1 MVEWANLPLI
11 PDSLKASAET
21 LRYAGGREWRQ
32 EVDGGWVN
40 LVDAT
45 HTLASP
51 QSIVGGT
58 KTLYTVDGL
67 GAATDLRYGRR
78 MATDAWAGNAFAP
91 RSVGDC
97 YTIRLTFTLAPT
109 TTASGQ
115 SVEVDLGIGTGWN
128 TNVFSQIIPIVKAQG
143 VADLFSIVVPI
154 FCLEMF
160 GNHGG
165 RFYITP
171 SHDCDIYGKAI
182 FIQRTFAP

>member
-1 MVEWANLPLI
+1 MVEWANLPVI

-40 LVDAT
+40 LV
-45 HTLASP
+45 
-51 QSIVGGT
+51 
-58 KTLYTVDGL
+58 
-67 GAATDLRYGRR
+67 
-78 MATDAWAGNAFAP
+78 
-91 RSVGDC
+91 
-97 YTIRLTFTLAPT
+97 
-109 TTASGQ
+109 TASGQ

-154 FCLEMF
+154 FCLETF